1 MNTIQKLFKILDI
14 RSEKEKQEVITLI
27 KIIIR
32 KDRQKL
38 LKKLS
43 NETSYEYDDIF
54 NKVDIDLAD

>member
-1 MNTIQKLFKILDI
+1 M
-14 RSEKEKQEVITLI
+14 QEVITLI

>member
-14 RSEKEKQEVITLI
+14 RSEKEMQEVITLI